1 MAVVGDSK
9 EGKSGAGGIVTGVLL
24 VLLVGGVAG
33 VAYRKRSTKED
44 AHQFETDWWRGNVF
58 DSEWWKGEAGGAI
71 HSDTNIAPY
80 RSSPPPPKRKST
92 NFDNLMPNTLSR
104 QWSYP
109 PVSSMSE
116 DSLDGERGYSYPVGQ
131 SKSTDGLE
139 WERGEYND
147 NSDLHDVII

>member
-71 HSDTNIAPY
+71 CERKEGELKRAA
-80 RSSPPPPKRKST
+80 SPP
-92 NFDNLMPNTLSR
+92 
-104 QWSYP
+104 
-109 PVSSMSE
+109 
-116 DSLDGERGYSYPVGQ
+116 
-131 SKSTDGLE
+131 
-139 WERGEYND
+139 
-147 NSDLHDVII
+147 